1 MGDMLV
7 FGGAL
12 YYNKG
17 KLVIY
22 DFVLSGGWDGK
33 YSDDLFC
40 E

>member
-22 DFVLSGGWDGK
+22 DFVLSGGCDGK
-33 YSDDLFC
+33 YSDDLFG

>member
-12 YYNKG
+12 YYNKR

-22 DFVLSGGWDGK
+22 DFVLSGGCDGK